1 MEDMS
6 ATLLNFE
13 EKSKSFARRVFENRE
28 LFPALLVIV
37 VGSVSFGLGRL
48 SVVPADMA
56 SHARLVSVA
65 EERTGENAAEPTE
78 VNTATVLIG
87 VSDEAA
93 PVSTSTISSSGAQK
107 YVASK
112 NSDKYHLPWCSGA
125 ARIAEENKI
134 WFASKEEAAAAGYTP
149 AANCKGI

>member
-6 ATLLNFE
+6 ATLLNFG
-13 EKSKSFARRVFENRE
+13 EKSKSFTRRVFESRE

-48 SVVPADMA
+48 SVAPTDTA
-56 SHARLVSVA
+56 SHTQLTSVA
-65 EERTGENAAEPTE
+65 QGSTEARTAEPIE
-78 VNTATVLIG
+78 EDTATALLG
-87 VSDEAA
+87 MSEEEATAVSA
-93 PVSTSTISSSGAQK
+93 TSSGEKK

-134 WFASKEEAAAAGYTP
+134 WFGSKEEAAAAGYTP